1 MLTNKNK
8 LKKQKDVT
16 TKCTSMRSGVLFSG
30 VVDESVCAIKTFF
43 FFFLTIHLAHM
54 KLKSQLFEA
63 SEMTPHFSRQSHS
76 QKTAP

>member
-1 MLTNKNK
+1 MHGVFDPQGHLQLKSELMLTNKNK

-43 FFFLTIHLAHM
+43 FFFNHPSRT
-54 KLKSQLFEA
+54 
-63 SEMTPHFSRQSHS
+63 SEIKESAF
-76 QKTAP
+76 